1 MNASAQALVAEKD
14 EGPSEKAI
22 EAATARLRLDGR
34 LVGSVFPGD
43 ELKGFNDPLRKK
55 VLLQSAKRRSRRRM
69 KRPAPMMMAAPTKIE
84 PSGTSVKAA

>member
-22 EAATARLRLDGR
+22 EAATARLHLDGR
-34 LVGSVFPGD
+34 LVGSVFPAD

-55 VLLQSAKRRSRRRM
+55 SCFSPPNAVRA
-69 KRPAPMMMAAPTKIE
+69 
-84 PSGTSVKAA
+84 GG